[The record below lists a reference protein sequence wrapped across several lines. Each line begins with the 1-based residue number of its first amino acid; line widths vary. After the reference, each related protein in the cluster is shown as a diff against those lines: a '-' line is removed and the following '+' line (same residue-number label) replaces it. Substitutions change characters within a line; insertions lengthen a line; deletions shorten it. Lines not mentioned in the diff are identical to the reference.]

1 MNIQDRIAK
10 LETQICQNIDEL
22 TKLKEEMSKENKIW
36 IPRVG
41 EIVEMSDD
49 RESWY
54 VQKFVDI
61 EEGEETIYR
70 FNGDYESFTFC
81 RPLTDPMVIQ
91 LIPHVPGD
99 PKPYGDANNVIVV
112 FKSGEY
118 DAANPRDFNWDDDNY
133 EDNIV
138 GWFDIT

>member
-10 LETQICQNIDEL
+10 LEKEL
-22 TKLKEEMSKENKIW
+22 AQLKEEVSEEKVDESWK
-36 IPRVG
+36 PRVG

-49 RESWY
+49 GHYWLLRRYEDDDD
-54 VQKFVDI
+54 FGFMDTF
-61 EEGEETIYR
+61 G
-70 FNGDYESFTFC
+70 ESFEMC
-81 RPLTDPMVIQ
+81 RPLNDPMVIQ

-112 FKSGEY
+112 FKSGAY
-118 DAANPRDFNWDDDNY
+118 DASNPRDFDW
-133 EDNIV
+133 EDGLDEANIV